1 MVDAHD
7 SKSCLARGV
16 GSSPTS
22 GTNKQMSQLCKQ
34 LAIIVYA
41 GRGTRTESRRS
52 PKAQA
57 EDRDEWR
64 SMESERL

>member
-22 GTNKQMSQLCKQ
+22 GTNEQMSQLCKQ

-52 PKAQA
+52 PILYVTQ
-57 EDRDEWR
+57 
-64 SMESERL
+64 SIESGEYWQT